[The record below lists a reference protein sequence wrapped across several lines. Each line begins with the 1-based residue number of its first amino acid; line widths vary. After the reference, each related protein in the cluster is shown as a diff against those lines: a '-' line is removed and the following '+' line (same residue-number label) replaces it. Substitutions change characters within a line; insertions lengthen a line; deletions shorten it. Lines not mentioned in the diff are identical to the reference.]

1 MKLNQTGAATVTIS
15 YSLHGL
21 TARSAHGFHIHASPI
36 SADGNCLSAGPH
48 FNPFGRVHGGPDEAT
63 TARHVGDL
71 GNIVADADGNAVDEI
86 VVDDG
91 YVRLFGSTSVIGK
104 SIVLHALT
112 DDNGRGEEA
121 DSLTTGHAGGRI
133 ACGNI
138 VGLEI

>member
-1 MKLNQTGAATVTIS
+1 M
-15 YSLHGL
+15 
-21 TARSAHGFHIHASPI
+21 
-36 SADGNCLSAGPH
+36 
-48 FNPFGRVHGGPDEAT
+48 HGGPDEAT

-121 DSLTTGHAGGRI
+121 DSLTTGHAGGRPSRV
-133 ACGNI
+133 A
-138 VGLEI
+138 V